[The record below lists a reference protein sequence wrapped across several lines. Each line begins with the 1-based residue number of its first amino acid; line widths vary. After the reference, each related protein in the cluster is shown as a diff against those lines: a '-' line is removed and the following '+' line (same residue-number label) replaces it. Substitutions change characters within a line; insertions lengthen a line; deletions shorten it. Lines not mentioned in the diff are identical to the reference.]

1 MADLKNNNTR
11 VAEFAPFPLWCEMNF
26 PSLVPS
32 ARIEPRWLYT
42 DSIVDSP
49 CAICGKPHS
58 FFGDPVP
65 CLEGTEQ
72 SVCGECLFR
81 DPGALFR
88 IWDELRRIEV
98 ELLSLK
104 SMVHAGFGN
113 SFRVCSL
120 HPRKT
125 RAAQRI
131 EKFCP
136 RVKHSSESSNT
147 RLRWYLHWMAA
158 SGSRASRSKA
168 KADTTRRAVFAASRL
183 KPQAHSWRLNC

>member
-98 ELLSLK
+98 ELGHLAIKDELCD
-104 SMVHAGFGN
+104 M
-113 SFRVCSL
+113 
-120 HPRKT
+120 
-125 RAAQRI
+125 
-131 EKFCP
+131 E
-136 RVKHSSESSNT
+136 E
-147 RLRWYLHWMAA
+147 
-158 SGSRASRSKA
+158 
-168 KADTTRRAVFAASRL
+168 
-183 KPQAHSWRLNC
+183 